1 MSERFQ
7 RLELLLGK
15 EVIERFAQVKVI
27 QFGVGGVGSWCLESL
42 VRTGFQ
48 HITIVDFDDIV
59 ESNINRQLPAT
70 TKTIGQK
77 KADVLAQRMR
87 EINPDVQIIVR
98 NEMYSPDNANT
109 FPLAEYDVIIDCI
122 DTMQCKMHLIRQAT
136 KTDAFFISSMG
147 AALKTDVQQIRVDE
161 FWDVQYDLFARSL
174 RKSIRKGE
182 LPSKSFPCVYSTE
195 QSEHESVLLEIDGV
209 KKRVNG
215 SLAHVTAA
223 FGFTIAGEVC
233 KHFVEICKK

>member
-7 RLELLLGK
+7 RIELMLGK
-15 EVIERFAQVKVI
+15 ETLERFGRVKII

-42 VRTGFQ
+42 VRSGFQ

-77 KADVLAQRMR
+77 KAEVLAQRMR
-87 EINPDVQIIVR
+87 EINPDVEITVR
-98 NEMYSPDNANT
+98 SEMYSPDNAHT

-122 DTMQCKMHLIRQAT
+122 DTMQCKMHLIREAT

-147 AALKTDVQQIRVDE
+147 AALKMDVQQIRVDE

-174 RKSIRKGE
+174 RKNMRKGE
-182 LPSKSFPCVYSTE
+182 LPSKPFPCVYSCE
-195 QSEHESVLLEIDGV
+195 QIKRESVLMEVDGV

-223 FGFTIAGEVC
+223 FGFIIAGEVC
-233 KHFVEICKK
+233 KHFVNDTL